1 MENKEL
7 LNNPFYCLAR
17 DAMPIV
23 CRKYGWEQTALL
35 LKILHDNGL
44 SAEDACALMQFL
56 YPLSPEE
63 INEEE
68 SLAMQNY
75 NMAMRMGGLES
86 GCDGD

>member
-23 CRKYGWEQTALL
+23 CRKYGLEQTALL
-35 LKILHDNGL
+35 LNILHDNGL

-63 INEEE
+63 ITDYD
-68 SLAMQNY
+68 SWAMQNY
-75 NMAMRMGGLES
+75 IMAMMMGGWEKGS
-86 GCDGD
+86 NGN